1 MKLSMLAQTIFDAAD
16 TPAAVIRKDGMLLL
30 VNDAFAGISG
40 WRKSLLEEKR
50 KLASFVSPGEVET
63 ILAMKTSLSAKSGK
77 RKQAGA
83 DITFCDR
90 SGCASCFET
99 TAYALPATTARLL
112 ILRLKPP
119 ETAEASDANR
129 QQFRQ
134 FIDKNDAAILLFDP
148 ANCRVVDANL
158 AASRLFGHSR
168 ETLIERGLGLFSE
181 PNEFD
186 NLKQLICTVPP
197 SERSYVMTYYRADG
211 SKSILR
217 FHAHGI
223 TMNDGNLIYCSFR
236 DIGDEIRLKEE
247 MRFRQAQLIHA
258 NKMGALGM
266 LVSSVAH
273 EISNP
278 NNFIMHN
285 IQILTG
291 AWKDALPIMREYY
304 QEHGDYYLG
313 GIPLSE
319 FEEVIPR
326 LAYGIHDGSERIRL
340 IVENLREFV
349 RSDRSRFDDS
359 IDLPAVVASAVA
371 LMQSEIA
378 RHTSAFEVACA
389 ENTPFVRG
397 SAQKLEQVV
406 INLVMNSLQSLSHRG
421 QRVCIAVFCDADR
434 EQVVLSVSDEGTGM
448 TEQVKTHILEP
459 FYSTKLERGGT
470 GLGLY
475 ITHAIIREHK
485 GSVVFTSEPGV
496 GTTVTVRLPA
506 ARRKADYDDDGEPLA
521 ADIAG

>member
-16 TPAAVIRKDGMLLL
+16 TPAAVVRQDGLLL
-30 VNDAFAGISG
+30 LANDAFAGISG
-40 WRKSLLEEKR
+40 WKKSRLEGKR
-50 KLASFVSPGEVET
+50 NIALFVSPEEVER
-63 ILAMKTSLSAKSGK
+63 ILTMKPEKSAKFRK

-83 DITFCDR
+83 DVTFCDR
-90 SGCASCFET
+90 FGCVSCFET
-99 TAYALPATTARLL
+99 SGYDLPGTKARLL
-112 ILRLKPP
+112 ILRPKYP
-119 ETAEASDANR
+119 ETAEASEMNR

-134 FIDKNDAAILLFDP
+134 FFDQNDFAILLFDP
-148 ANCRVVDANL
+148 ENCRVVDANL

-168 ETLIERGLGLFSE
+168 DVLVAKGLGLFAE

-186 NLKQLICTVPP
+186 NLQQIICTVPP
-197 SERSYVMTYYRADG
+197 SERSYVMTYYRDDG

-217 FHAHGI
+217 FHANVI
-223 TMNDGNLIYCSFR
+223 RMNAGNLIYCSFR
-236 DIGDEIRLKEE
+236 DIGEEIRLKEE

-285 IQILTG
+285 IQILAET
-291 AWKDALPIMREYY
+291 WKDALPIVREYY
-304 QEHGDYYLG
+304 QEHGDYYVG

-319 FEEVIPR
+319 FNEVIPR
-326 LAYGIHDGSERIRL
+326 LAYGIHDGSERIRR

-349 RSDRSRFDDS
+349 RSDRSRLDDS
-359 IDLPAVVASAVA
+359 IDLSVVVANAVA
-371 LMQSEIA
+371 LMQAEIA
-378 RHTSAFEVACA
+378 RNTGAFEVLCGDSI
-389 ENTPFVRG
+389 PCIRG

-406 INLVMNSLQSLSHRG
+406 INLVLNALQSLSHRE
-421 QRVCIAVFCDADR
+421 QRVCIAVSHDAGLD
-434 EQVVLSVSDEGTGM
+434 QVVLSVSDEGIGM
-448 TEQVKTHILEP
+448 TEQVKSRILEP

-475 ITHAIIREHK
+475 ISHSIIREHK
-485 GSVVFTSEPGV
+485 GAVFFTSEPGS

-506 ARRKADYDDDGEPLA
+506 ARRKAGYDDDREPLA